1 MGGRFFD
8 ILLWTIVAAMV
19 VLIVMNAQGVG
30 SLLATFAQF
39 WVSETSILTGTS
51 YKKAA

>member
-19 VLIVMNAQGVG
+19 VLIVMNAHGV
-30 SLLATFAQF
+30 SQLLATFAQF
-39 WVSETSILTGTS
+39 WVNETALLTGTN

>member
-19 VLIVMNAQGVG
+19 VLIIINAQGAAQ
-30 SLLATFAQF
+30 LLATFGQF
-39 WVSETSILTGTS
+39 WVNETSLLTGS
-51 YKKAA
+51 NYKKAA

>member
-1 MGGRFFD
+1 MRFFD

-30 SLLATFAQF
+30 GLLATFGQF
-39 WVSETSILTGTS
+39 WVQETALLTGTN
-51 YKKAA
+51 YKRAS

>member
-19 VLIVMNAQGVG
+19 VLIVSNAQGV
-30 SLLATFAQF
+30 SQLLATFAQF
-39 WVSETSILTGTS
+39 WIHETSILTGTG
-51 YKKAA
+51 YKRAS

>member
-19 VLIVMNAQGVG
+19 VLIVMNAQGV
-30 SLLATFAQF
+30 SQLLATFAQF
-39 WVSETSILTGTS
+39 WVSETSLLTGTN

>member
-19 VLIVMNAQGVG
+19 VLIVKNAQGVG
-30 SLLATFAQF
+30 GLLATFGQF
-39 WVSETSILTGTS
+39 WLGETSILTGTA